1 MKYVSVVALL
11 LAGLIHLLPVSG
23 VTGAAALTRLYGV
36 EVTDPNLSI
45 LLQHRALLFGLLAL
59 LMFGAV
65 AVPGLRVLV
74 LVLSVALF
82 SAASFVV
89 VALWVGGYN
98 PAIARVVTADVVVSV
113 LLTAGLVAE
122 WWLARP
128 QA

>member
-45 LLQHRALLFGLLAL
+45 LLQHRALLFGGLAL
-59 LMFGAV
+59 LMFGAI
-65 AVPGLRVLV
+65 AVPGLRVI
-74 LVLSVALF
+74 VLSVALF